1 MLISL
6 LAEELVATV
15 AEGCTSAQSSNFDS
29 FLRTNRLSVFC
40 SCSSRVHP
48 GCNTTG
54 HKQACSLSEQ
64 QSLVI
69 LSMQSFGFFMD
80 LGVCIFLLL
89 LLFVCLVCFWLHDS
103 SQRIRANVQLGGNIS
118 VIVRLFLLVFCA
130 SFAL

>member
-15 AEGCTSAQSSNFDS
+15 AEGCTSAQSSSFDS

-40 SCSSRVHP
+40 SCSSHVHP

-54 HKQACSLSEQ
+54 HKQACSVSEQ

-69 LSMQSFGFFMD
+69 LSMQSFGFFTD
-80 LGVCIFLLL
+80 LGVCIFLFLL
-89 LLFVCLVCFWLHDS
+89 LLFVCF
-103 SQRIRANVQLGGNIS
+103 
-118 VIVRLFLLVFCA
+118 VFGFMTA
-130 SFAL
+130 AKESE